1 MMMLSH
7 LFVYVIGLL
16 LAIQGA
22 KSLVTIDPN
31 TCAAYPLTL
40 QASLDEMVAM
50 AQAAFDRT
58 QNAYNLQASQQEL
71 DVVFHT
77 FDAYFATSNAP
88 ATARD
93 LLCMPFHPADK
104 NIYVTN

>member
-1 MMMLSH
+1 MLSH
-7 LFVYVIGLL
+7 LFVYVIVIGLL

-22 KSLVTIDPN
+22 ESLVIIDPN
-31 TCAAYPLTL
+31 TCAAYPLTM
-40 QASLDEMVAM
+40 QASLNEMVAI

-58 QNAYNLQASQQEL
+58 QNTYNLQAPQQEL
-71 DVVFHT
+71 EVVFHT

-93 LLCMPFHPADK
+93 LLCMPFRPANK
-104 NIYVTN
+104 NIYITN